1 MATLG
6 FVGLGRM
13 GGPMA
18 THLVRDGHDVV
29 VFDRRPEA
37 IEAVEAAGGTGA
49 DSTAALGA
57 TADVIFLSLP
67 GPNEVKTVVSKL
79 ERTIESGSVVVDMTT
94 SRPETTQM
102 MAERLADRGATL
114 LGSPVSG
121 GTSGAEEGTLAAMV
135 SGDRATFEAT
145 REYFDAF
152 AANVFHVGE
161 DPGHGHAVK
170 LLNNYLSCTALLATS
185 EAVVLGQQ
193 VGIDIETMCDIFN
206 VSSGRN
212 SATEDKFP
220 DAIADGRGVG
230 FALELVEKDI
240 RLLLE
245 FAEDNRTP
253 LLVAEVVRSQV
264 GRARNRY
271 GDGGDMTDIYRYV
284 SEVMTA
290 AGDAPKDSG

>member
-1 MATLG
+1 MVTLG
-6 FVGLGRM
+6 FIGLGRM

-18 THLVRDGHDVV
+18 THLVRDGHDVA

-37 IEAVEAAGGTGA
+37 VKAVEAAGGTGA
-49 DSTAALGA
+49 GSTAALGTA
-57 TADVIFLSLP
+57 ADVVFLSLP
-67 GPNEVKTVVSKL
+67 GPKEVKAVVSEL
-79 ERTIESGSVVVDMTT
+79 EETVEPGSVVIDMTT
-94 SRPETTQM
+94 SRPGTTRVV
-102 MAERLADRGATL
+102 AERLADHGATL

-170 LLNNYLSCTALLATS
+170 LLNNYLSCTALVATS

-193 VGIDIETMCDIFN
+193 IGIDIETMCDIFN

-220 DAIADGRGVG
+220 DAIAKGRGVG

-245 FAEDNRTP
+245 FAEENRTP
-253 LLVAEVVRSQV
+253 LLVANVVRSLV
-264 GRARNRY
+264 GRTRTRY
-271 GDGGDMTDIYRYV
+271 GDGGDMTDIYNYI

-290 AGDAPKDSG
+290 AEDASPEGE

>member
-6 FVGLGRM
+6 FIGLGRM

-18 THLVRDGHDVV
+18 THLVRDGHEVV
-29 VFDRRPEA
+29 VFDRRTEA
-37 IEAVEAAGGTGA
+37 IEAVEAAGGSGA
-49 DSTAALGA
+49 DSTAAVGEA
-57 TADVIFLSLP
+57 TDVIFLSLP
-67 GPNEVKTVVSKL
+67 GPKEVKAVVSDL
-79 ERTIESGSVVVDMTT
+79 EGAVEPGTVVVDTTT
-94 SRPETTQM
+94 STPETTRRV
-102 MAERLADRGATL
+102 AERLADSGATV

-121 GTSGAEEGTLAAMV
+121 GTSGAEGGTLTAMV
-135 SGDRATFEAT
+135 SGDRAAFEAS

-152 AANVFHVGE
+152 AANVFHVGD

-185 EAVVLGQQ
+185 EAIVLGQQ
-193 VGIDIETMCDIFN
+193 IGLDMETMCEIFN

-220 DAIADGRGVG
+220 DAIAKGRGVG
-230 FALELVEKDI
+230 FALELMEKDI

-253 LLVAEVVRSQV
+253 LLIANVVRSQI
-264 GRARNRY
+264 GRTRNRY
-271 GDGGDMTDIYRYV
+271 GDDGDMTDVYDYLR
-284 SEVMTA
+284 EVMTA
-290 AGDAPKDSG
+290 TGDAPAGEK